1 MILQMTE
8 LNRHRRVQTVEVA
21 IDRLRRYR
29 EQAADY
35 AVDFHDSSYRE
46 SPPTER
52 EDHPDSSA
60 QTGSLKSRVA
70 TADSFQADVAT

>member
-35 AVDFHDSSYRE
+35 AVDFSRLKAIAKVPDRAG
-46 SPPTER
+46 

-60 QTGSLKSRVA
+60 QPAL
-70 TADSFQADVAT
+70 